1 MLRNHSTDPYVILG
15 VNRNQSI
22 DDIRKVYKR
31 KCYIYHPDQYKDLK
45 QKQILENKFEI
56 LQNAYEQ
63 ILLEKSQKN
72 TPKKYDISHKDLQ
85 PLAHDSLFPSNS
97 FKNIFSNFNDIFSDN
112 FNSAFQDLE
121 RDMNNLN
128 MNNANSQFYSKTV
141 KHVSSNGKNITRVT
155 ENNNGDIKTYEM
167 YNTPNNEI
175 TDNPNIHLLN

>member
-31 KCYIYHPDQYKDLK
+31 KCYIYHPDQHKDLK

-63 ILLEKSQKN
+63 ILLEKSQKK
-72 TPKKYDISHKDLQ
+72 TPKKYDISSSHKDLQ
-85 PLAHDSLFPSNS
+85 PLVHDSLFPSNS
-97 FKNIFSNFNDIFSDN
+97 FKNIFSNFNNIFSDN

-141 KHVSSNGKNITRVT
+141 KHVSSNGKNITKVT
-155 ENNNGDIKTYEM
+155 ENNNGDIKTYEL
-167 YNTPNNEI
+167 YG
-175 TDNPNIHLLN
+175 NPTNDSPYIHLLD